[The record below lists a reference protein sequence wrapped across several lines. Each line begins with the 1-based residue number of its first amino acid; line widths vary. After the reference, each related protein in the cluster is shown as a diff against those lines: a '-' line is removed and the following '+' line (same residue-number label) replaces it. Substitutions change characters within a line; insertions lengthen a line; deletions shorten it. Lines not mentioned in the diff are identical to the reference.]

1 MLLEKPGDLV
11 TREEIRTIL
20 WPQGTFIDFDHSL
33 NAAVRRLRE
42 APDDNADTP
51 RFVETLPRRGYRFVA
66 PVEAIST
73 EGVGSEEGCA
83 SKAVVLAAEA
93 TQSAASPG
101 EDVAPQKV
109 AGRAATP
116 LWKILA
122 LVAPV
127 MAAFAIAAVV
137 LSMRS
142 SEAVNSIAVLP
153 FANATGDASL
163 LYLSDGIAESVINNL
178 SQVPGLKVM
187 SRNSAFRYRQP
198 DLKPNRVASELG
210 VGALLMGAVQQH
222 GDEVPVSVELVDGKD
237 EHQIWGEE
245 YTRGFSDLS
254 GIQADIAQEISQRLR
269 IAGPAQSRVA
279 RHDTDNSEA
288 YRLYLRG
295 KFALETRKN
304 SDALTAL
311 RYFEQAAHLDRNYAL
326 AYSGMAHSYALLAFY
341 GGMAPH
347 QAYPLETRRC
357 IRR

>member
-20 WPQGTFIDFDHSL
+20 WPQSTFIDFDHSL

-42 APDDNADTP
+42 ALDDNADTP

-73 EGVGSEEGCA
+73 EGVGSEEGSA
-83 SKAVVLAAEA
+83 SKAVVLAGEA
-93 TQSAASPG
+93 TQYAANPG

-109 AGRAATP
+109 SGRAATP

-163 LYLSDGIAESVINNL
+163 LYLSDGIAESVVNNL
-178 SQVPGLKVM
+178 SQVPGLKVTELGLPLSAARSKAK
-187 SRNSAFRYRQP
+187 SRNKRTRSRSSTNGCRSA
-198 DLKPNRVASELG
+198 
-210 VGALLMGAVQQH
+210 
-222 GDEVPVSVELVDGKD
+222 
-237 EHQIWGEE
+237 
-245 YTRGFSDLS
+245 
-254 GIQADIAQEISQRLR
+254 
-269 IAGPAQSRVA
+269 
-279 RHDTDNSEA
+279 
-288 YRLYLRG
+288 
-295 KFALETRKN
+295 
-304 SDALTAL
+304 
-311 RYFEQAAHLDRNYAL
+311 
-326 AYSGMAHSYALLAFY
+326 
-341 GGMAPH
+341 
-347 QAYPLETRRC
+347 TRR
-357 IRR
+357 RGTGLSRTGGR